1 MVGERTIP
9 LAGAV
14 LNRLTAYLDH
24 RHRRWPTTN
33 NPHRFVNLRTATG
46 TTHVGPRWLNLHLG
60 EHLTSRSLR
69 SDRLLDEVHAV
80 GGDAKRLAVLFGLSV
95 STANRYTA
103 TLHHPH
109 LREQPP

>member
-1 MVGERTIP
+1 MG
-9 LAGAV
+9 
-14 LNRLTAYLDH
+14 
-24 RHRRWPTTN
+24 RRC
-33 NPHRFVNLRTATG
+33 
-46 TTHVGPRWLNLHLG
+46 HVGSRWLNLHLG

-69 SDRLLDEVHAV
+69 SDRLLDEVHAAR
-80 GGDAKRLAVLFGLSV
+80 GDAKRLAVLFGLSV